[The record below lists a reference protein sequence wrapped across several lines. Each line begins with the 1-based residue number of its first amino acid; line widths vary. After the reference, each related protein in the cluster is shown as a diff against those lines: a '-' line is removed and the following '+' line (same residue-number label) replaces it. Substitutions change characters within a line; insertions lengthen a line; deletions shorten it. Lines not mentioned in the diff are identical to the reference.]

1 MSVFDL
7 SPNQPSVI
15 QIDDETDPRI
25 APYRNL
31 RERTLRGESIFIAE
45 GHLVTERL
53 LTSPYRTES
62 VLLSLKCP
70 ETESILSLV
79 PGNVPVYRMSEKLLM
94 DTVVGFEFHQGIL
107 ALGRRETLP
116 DFPEGLALSDR
127 KYLSDRRNQVSS
139 NLLST
144 KRPER
149 GRVWVVLP
157 NATKPDN
164 LGLVFRCAAALNAEA
179 VVLGEECCDP
189 FSRRALRVSMGG
201 VLQIP
206 IYQARDLRNEI
217 RQIKNQEAGS
227 FYPGSIR
234 DSLQY
239 YATVLD
245 ETAVGLHQVRNW
257 PTRAAFLFGNEYT
270 GLDADWIALCDQKL
284 MIPMRPG
291 VDSLNL
297 GVSVGVFLYEYQRQM
312 NFPE

>member
-144 KRPER
+144 KWPER

-234 DSLQY
+234 DSLQF

-257 PTRAAFLFGNEYT
+257 AFRSAFFFTNNNV
-270 GLDADWIALCDQKL
+270 
-284 MIPMRPG
+284 R
-291 VDSLNL
+291 
-297 GVSVGVFLYEYQRQM
+297 
-312 NFPE
+312 